1 MFNIEIHAQEKK
13 IKSEQK
19 HLAFF
24 FLVPYMKHKRAC
36 KGKKQDQRERVS
48 MA

>member
-19 HLAFF
+19 HLAFVC
-24 FLVPYMKHKRAC
+24 LVPYMKHKRAC